1 MGIEKKK
8 KHLQRIKKVW
18 GRSEAQRMSGSGR
31 PAVKLPP
38 KQANKMIIM
47 SEVGVS
53 QEKWEENMEFIAL
66 QWLEKS

>member
-1 MGIEKKK
+1 
-8 KHLQRIKKVW
+8 
-18 GRSEAQRMSGSGR
+18 MSGSGR

-66 QWLEKS
+66 Q